1 MAEQENAPKTQPNV
15 DPTEAKPQGETAAT
29 EAKPDAATAATEVKP
44 AAAPA
49 ATEAKPAAAPAA
61 IKGKPAAAPAATE
74 KKADAPATGASRPQ
88 GEARGGDRPPPRGD
102 RGPRD
107 RPRGGR
113 PGGRRFYRRKK
124 VDYFSV
130 NKIDHINYKDAQ
142 TLKQFIGDRGK
153 ILPRRHTGLSAMH
166 QRKLKIA
173 IKRAR
178 NIALLPFAGD
188 RDSVTGPK
196 VEAAKAPSE

>member
-1 MAEQENAPKTQPNV
+1 MAEKEDTPETAPTAETPPKT
-15 DPTEAKPQGETAAT
+15 ETAT
-29 EAKPDAATAATEVKP
+29 
-44 AAAPA
+44 APA
-49 ATEAKPAAAPAA
+49 AEAKPAAGEAKAEGAPAA
-61 IKGKPAAAPAATE
+61 SAAKARTPAAGAP
-74 KKADAPATGASRPQ
+74 RPQ
-88 GEARGGDRPPPRGD
+88 GDSRGGDRPPPRGD

-107 RPRGGR
+107 RPRGGGGR
-113 PGGRRFYRRKK
+113 PGGRRFFRRKK
-124 VDYFSV
+124 VDFFSV
-130 NKIDHINYKDAQ
+130 NKIDDINYKDAQ

-188 RDSVTGPK
+188 RDSVTAPR
-196 VEAAKAPSE
+196 VEKPAEKS

>member
-1 MAEQENAPKTQPNV
+1 MPEEKATEQQPVVQSDNKSDV
-15 DPTEAKPQGETAAT
+15 TDEAKTETISKDAPQGE
-29 EAKPDAATAATEVKP
+29 PDATTVAKSGEGSP
-44 AAAPA
+44 APS
-49 ATEAKPAAAPAA
+49 T
-61 IKGKPAAAPAATE
+61 T
-74 KKADAPATGASRPQ
+74 RPQ
-88 GEARGGDRPPPRGD
+88 GTASDRGTDRGPRMD

-107 RPRGGR
+107 RPRTGR

-124 VDYFSV
+124 VDFYSV
-130 NKIDHINYKDAQ
+130 NKIDDINYKDAQ

-188 RDSVTGPK
+188 RDSVTSPK
-196 VEAAKAPSE
+196 IEETQ

>member
-1 MAEQENAPKTQPNV
+1 MPEEKATEQQSAVQSDNESDATDEVKTEATGEDNAPKSEPNTTTV
-15 DPTEAKPQGETAAT
+15 EKSSEQ
-29 EAKPDAATAATEVKP
+29 
-44 AAAPA
+44 AAP
-49 ATEAKPAAAPAA
+49 
-61 IKGKPAAAPAATE
+61 
-74 KKADAPATGASRPQ
+74 PATSPTRSQGATS
-88 GEARGGDRPPPRGD
+88 GHGTDRGPRMD

-107 RPRGGR
+107 RPRTGR

-124 VDYFSV
+124 VDFYSV
-130 NKIDHINYKDAQ
+130 NKIDDISYKDAQ

-188 RDSVTGPK
+188 RDSVTSPK
-196 VEAAKAPSE
+196 IEETK